1 MLVFIHLGGD
11 TVIRSKDVIAIL
23 DRQVKETSE
32 TTGEFLSFYEQ
43 ANKVEEIAK
52 DMTKSIVITSEKVY
66 FSPISSST
74 LKRRALFVSDIDE
87 I

>member
-1 MLVFIHLGGD
+1 MFIHLGGD

-32 TTGEFLSFYEQ
+32 TTVEFLEFYQKEK
-43 ANKVEEIAK
+43 KVEEIAK
-52 DMTKSIVITSEKVY
+52 DMTKSIVITNEKVY
-66 FSPISSST
+66 LSPISSST
-74 LKRRALFVSDIDE
+74 LKRRALFVTDIDE

>member
-1 MLVFIHLGGD
+1 VFIHLGGD

-32 TTGEFLSFYEQ
+32 TIGEFLEFYQQED
-43 ANKVEEIAK
+43 KVEEITK
-52 DMTKSIVITSEKVY
+52 DMSKSIVITNEKVY
-66 FSPISSST
+66 LSPISSST
-74 LKRRALFVSDIDE
+74 LKRRALFVSDIED

>member
-1 MLVFIHLGGD
+1 VFIHLGGD

-32 TTGEFLSFYEQ
+32 TIGEFLEFYQQED
-43 ANKVEEIAK
+43 KVEEIAK
-52 DMTKSIVITSEKVY
+52 DMSKSIVITNEKVY
-66 FSPISSST
+66 LSPISSST
-74 LKRRALFVSDIDE
+74 LKRRALFVSDIED

>member
-1 MLVFIHLGGD
+1 MFIHLGGD

-32 TTGEFLSFYEQ
+32 CTGEFLEFFEKED
-43 ANKVEEIAK
+43 KVEEIAK
-52 DMTKSIVITSEKVY
+52 DMTKSIVITADKVY
-66 FSPISSST
+66 LSPISSST
-74 LKRRALFVSDIDE
+74 LKRRALFVSDIDD

>member
-1 MLVFIHLGGD
+1 MFIHLGGD

-23 DRQVKETSE
+23 DRQVETSE
-32 TTGEFLSFYEQ
+32 TTGEFLDYNGQ
-43 ANKVEEIAK
+43 QNKVEEIAK
-52 DMTKSIVITSEKVY
+52 DMTKSIVITTDKVY
-66 FSPISSST
+66 LSPISSST

>member
-1 MLVFIHLGGD
+1 VFIHLGGD

-32 TTGEFLSFYEQ
+32 TTGEFLQFYEEE
-43 ANKVEEIAK
+43 NKVEEIAK
-52 DMTKSIVITSEKVY
+52 DMTKSIVVTAEIIY
-66 FSPISSST
+66 LSPISSST
-74 LKRRALFVSDIDE
+74 LKRRALFVSDIDD